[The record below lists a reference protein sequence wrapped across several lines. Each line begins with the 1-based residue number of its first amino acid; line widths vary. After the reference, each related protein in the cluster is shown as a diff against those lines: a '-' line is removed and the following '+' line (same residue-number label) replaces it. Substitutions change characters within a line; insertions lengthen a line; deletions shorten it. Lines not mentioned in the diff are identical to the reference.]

1 MRMLVGALGV
11 ILMAGCAKSVTE
23 MRESGPEARLYSS
36 KSVDDVSKCIVF
48 AWQGFTS
55 YGDHLEIFMLP
66 SRGGGST
73 VLTRQNQF
81 VVDVEPAEGR
91 TQVLFFQSGD
101 GNMSRTLLGDVKS
114 CL

>member
-1 MRMLVGALGV
+1 MRVLAGAMAVMLL
-11 ILMAGCAKSVTE
+11 AGCAKSITE
-23 MRESGPEARLYSS
+23 LRQAGPEARLYSS

-55 YGDHLEIFMLP
+55 YGDHLEVFMLP

-73 VLTRQNQF
+73 VFTRQNQF
-81 VVDVEPAEGR
+81 VVDVDPTQGR

-101 GNMSRTLLGDVKS
+101 GNMSRTLLGNVKS